1 MENVTISLDEF
12 DLDLDVEI
20 MEFTTTAVKAQD
32 SKLMTQVCR
41 PTAWPC
47 T

>member
-1 MENVTISLDEF
+1 MENVTINLDEF
-12 DLDLDVEI
+12 DLDLDMEI
-20 MEFTTTAVKAQD
+20 MESATTAVKAQD